1 MNLKFIDQIF
11 SLVFSR
17 KVVFAILL
25 LTAIVTIASMWNRY
39 FYIDDCW
46 HGEEAYWLAEEGK
59 VKTKTM
65 EGILGFEEST
75 MVYHK
80 FNIILGAAVI
90 KVFGW
95 SAFNLKMFTF
105 LVYLLLFYLLY
116 SFLRV
121 FSNKY
126 PDKDYFLFSTLLIFT
141 SPLMIYLSFTF
152 RPEIL
157 VMLFGFASYFSLE
170 KFLSSD
176 KKKWLI
182 LSGISGG
189 LAFFTHLQGMIFPI
203 AGFILLLYYRRFK
216 GLVWFS
222 IASVLSCMLY
232 TFDLWQG
239 NNFEVFVYQI
249 TNWPTL
255 NLGQTYFDN
264 SILNFVGKKFTNLLN
279 EHQRFF
285 WSEKVIAFS
294 VMFIFSVIYKFRLLI
309 TQYNSLLIYTFTLII
324 ALSLT
329 GSHIAERFLIYYFPF
344 MALIVAITLISLLN
358 STGHHFAKALFVIL
372 IFAQFGFSAYRFGD
386 IFGLNADYPVMH
398 REVLAAIPDED
409 PKVLAPDE
417 FVFNEIENYRLLSY
431 HALKYYQEMA
441 NENYGQEV
449 ILKRAADLGA
459 DYIVLDQSIM
469 TDTHYLWFTDGE
481 IFENPFYQNFKNVGD
496 YILLKRK
503 KVKKK

>member
-1 MNLKFIDQIF
+1 MNFKFTDKIF

-25 LTAIVTIASMWNRY
+25 LTAIVTVASMWNRY

-46 HGEEAYWLAEEGK
+46 HGEEAYWLANEGK

-80 FNIILGAAVI
+80 LNIILGAGVI

-105 LVYLLLFYLLY
+105 LVYLLLFYMLY
-116 SFLRV
+116 RFLRI

-126 PDKDYFLFSTLLIFT
+126 PDKNYFLFTTLLIFT

-157 VMLFGFASYFSLE
+157 VMLLGFASYFSLE

-176 KKKWLI
+176 KKKWLMF
-182 LSGISGG
+182 SGILGG
-189 LAFFTHLQGMIFPI
+189 LAFFTHLQGMIFSI
-203 AGFILLLYYRRFK
+203 AGFILLLFYRRFK
-216 GLVWFS
+216 ALVLFS
-222 IASVLSCMLY
+222 IFSVLSCMLY

-239 NNFEVFVYQI
+239 DNFEIFVYQI

-255 NLGQTYFDN
+255 DLGQTYFDS

-285 WSEKVIAFS
+285 WSEKVMAFS
-294 VMFIFSVIYKFRLLI
+294 VMFIFSVIYKFRLLK
-309 TQYNSLLIYTFTLII
+309 THYRSLLIYTLTLIV

-372 IFAQFGFSAYRFGD
+372 IFAQLGFSAYRFGD
-386 IFGLNADYPVMH
+386 IFSLNADYPAIH
-398 REVLAAIPDED
+398 REVLGTIPDQD

-417 FVFNEIENYRLLSY
+417 FVFNEIENYRILSY
-431 HALKYYQEMA
+431 HALKYYQDMA
-441 NENYGQEV
+441 HENFGQEI
-449 ILKRAADLGA
+449 ILRRSAELGA
-459 DYIVLDQSIM
+459 DYIVLDQAIM
-469 TDTHYLWFTDGE
+469 TDNHYRWFADGV
-481 IFENPFYQNFKNVGD
+481 IDKNPYYKSFKEVGD
-496 YILLKRK
+496 YVLLKRK
-503 KVKKK
+503 D

>member
-1 MNLKFIDQIF
+1 MAMNFKFTDQIF
-11 SLVFSR
+11 NLVFSR

-25 LTAIVTIASMWNRY
+25 LTTIVTVASMWDRY

-46 HGEEAYWLAEEGK
+46 HGEEAYWLAKEGK

-65 EGILGFEEST
+65 EGILGFEKST

-80 FNIILGAAVI
+80 LNIILGAGVI
-90 KVFGW
+90 KIFGW

-105 LVYLLLFYLLY
+105 LVYLLFFLLLHR
-116 SFLRV
+116 FFRV
-121 FSNKY
+121 FSGRY
-126 PDKDYFLFSTLLIFT
+126 PDKNYFIFTLLLIFT

-157 VMLFGFASYFSLE
+157 VMLLGFASYFSLE
-170 KFLSSD
+170 KYLSSY
-176 KKKWLI
+176 KNKWLI
-182 LSGISGG
+182 FSGILGG

-203 AGFILLLYYRRFK
+203 AGFILLLFYRRFK
-216 GLVWFS
+216 GLLLFS

-239 NNFEVFVYQI
+239 DNFEVFVYQI

-255 NLGQTYFDN
+255 DLGQTYFDN
-264 SILNFVGKKFTNLLN
+264 SALNFIGKKFANLLN

-285 WSEKVIAFS
+285 WSEKVVAFS
-294 VMFIFSVIYKFRLLI
+294 VMFIFSVIYKFRLLK
-309 TQYNSLLIYTFTLII
+309 TQYRSLLIYTLTLIV

-358 STGHHFAKALFVIL
+358 STRQYVAKLLFVLL
-372 IFAQFGFSAYRFGD
+372 IFAQLGFSAYRFQN
-386 IFGLNADYPVMH
+386 IFSLNSDYPAIH
-398 REVLAAIPDED
+398 REVLAVIPNQD

-431 HALKYYQEMA
+431 HALKYYQDMA
-441 NENYGQEV
+441 HGNFGQEI
-449 ILKRAADLGA
+449 ILKRSAELGA
-459 DYIVLDQSIM
+459 DYIVLDQAIM
-469 TDTHYLWFTDGE
+469 TDDHYKWFTDG
-481 IFENPFYQNFKNVGD
+481 IIYENPYYENYEVVNG

-503 KVKKK
+503 N